1 MNCITDEFN
10 AKVILTV
17 DLFNYQCSPPTE
29 IQQIDGKY
37 LQEYLQVLQ
46 VFIELEPSYL
56 FVVVLMLMLMKLQ
69 VKSQSN

>member
-1 MNCITDEFN
+1 MSSVAYDIQT
-10 AKVILTV
+10 KVILTV

-46 VFIELEPSYL
+46 VFIELEPSCL
-56 FVVVLMLMLMKLQ
+56 FVVVLMLMTLQ

>member
-1 MNCITDEFN
+1 MSSVAYDIQT
-10 AKVILTV
+10 KVILTV

-29 IQQIDGKY
+29 IQQIDEKY

-56 FVVVLMLMLMKLQ
+56 LVVVLMLMKLQ

>member
-1 MNCITDEFN
+1 MSSVAYDIQT
-10 AKVILTV
+10 KVILTV

-56 FVVVLMLMLMKLQ
+56 FVVVLMLMKLQ